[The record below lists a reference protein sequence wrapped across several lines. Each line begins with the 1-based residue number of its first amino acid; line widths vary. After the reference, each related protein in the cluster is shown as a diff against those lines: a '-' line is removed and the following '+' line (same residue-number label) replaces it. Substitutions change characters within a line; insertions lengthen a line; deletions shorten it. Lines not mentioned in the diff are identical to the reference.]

1 MSLQSF
7 SVLNPHLS
15 EDKTVLTLSLD
26 HGKANEM
33 GSDQLQA
40 WSNLT
45 SFLSQGLVRSVIT
58 TSQRKSRS
66 GKSLFI
72 SGANVTERRGWDNEK
87 VKAHVRWQRQVLQ
100 SLRESPVFHICVVD
114 GIALG
119 WGTEFLLC
127 CDYRISTENASFGL
141 PETSLGI
148 LPGAGGTSELWMEI
162 GLAHAL
168 RLGMTGERI
177 NGSEA
182 TRIGLTQELH
192 SSWQE
197 AMNRANALADLASR
211 RSPTAI
217 AALKDAM
224 LAARGVSSAVRREL
238 EATAYEHCVDTG
250 EAAIGRK
257 HFKEILA
264 GEKIEWGQFQ
274 SFSS

>member
-1 MSLQSF
+1 
-7 SVLNPHLS
+7 
-15 EDKTVLTLSLD
+15 
-26 HGKANEM
+26 
-33 GSDQLQA
+33 
-40 WSNLT
+40 
-45 SFLSQGLVRSVIT
+45 
-58 TSQRKSRS
+58 
-66 GKSLFI
+66 
-72 SGANVTERRGWDNEK
+72 
-87 VKAHVRWQRQVLQ
+87 
-100 SLRESPVFHICVVD
+100 
-114 GIALG
+114 
-119 WGTEFLLC
+119 
-127 CDYRISTENASFGL
+127 
-141 PETSLGI
+141 
-148 LPGAGGTSELWMEI
+148 MEI